1 MSRLMRPIRL
11 TPLLA
16 AASFAAL
23 QACAPRELA
32 SGTEPAPAR
41 DRACTVARDPAVLP
55 AASDLLDVGR
65 FRADATSL
73 WRHAGAPRG
82 AVVFSLRHAPE
93 GTQVRRAVIESTVD
107 TMLTDSLQRL
117 VFTHR
122 LQAPASAAEWAV
134 RLRVELGDS
143 IALAVGRPVACPA
156 RAREWALRASGGSF
170 DVREGDAASSAAQP
184 PTDAGTVWVRV
195 RVDDRGQ
202 VTDARVERGI
212 RRGAWEE
219 RLLNWVRTQAFDPA
233 TEDGYPVPTELTLPV
248 RLSAVP

>member
-1 MSRLMRPIRL
+1 MPRL
-11 TPLLA
+11 TRLLA
-16 AASFAAL
+16 GVSFAAL
-23 QACAPRELA
+23 QACAPGGLA
-32 SGTEPAPAR
+32 SAASRGSAR

-55 AASDLLDVGR
+55 TPGDLLAVDR
-65 FRADATSL
+65 FRPDARAAWMADG
-73 WRHAGAPRG
+73 RPRG
-82 AVVFSLRHAPE
+82 AVVFSLRHAAD
-93 GTQVRRAVIESTVD
+93 GSQVRRAVVESTVD
-107 TMLTDSLQRL
+107 TLLADSLQRL
-117 VFTHR
+117 VFAHR

-143 IALAVGRPVACPA
+143 IALSVGRPVECPA
-156 RAREWALRASGGSF
+156 RPREWAFRASGGSF

-195 RVDDRGQ
+195 RIDERGQ

-212 RRGAWEE
+212 QRGRWEE

-233 TEDGYPVPTELTLPV
+233 TEDGYPIPAELTLPV